1 VEITAI
7 VGYYAMLALQMRVF
21 RIAAPEPVTFA

>member
-1 VEITAI
+1 VEVTAL

-21 RIAAPEPVTFA
+21 RIAAPDDVTFA